1 MVENHDR
8 DRAVLTPREIE
19 VLTWV
24 KYGRNTSET
33 ASILKISERTVKFH
47 ISNIIQ
53 KLDAENRLHALVLAI
68 ELKLLS

>member
-1 MVENHDR
+1 MVENHGQ
-8 DRAVLTPREIE
+8 DRAVLTPRELE

-24 KYGRNTSET
+24 KHGRNTSEI

-53 KLDAENRLHALVLAI
+53 KLDAENRLHALVIAI
-68 ELKLLS
+68 EQKLLS

>member
-8 DRAVLTPREIE
+8 DRTVLTPREIE

-24 KYGRNTSET
+24 KYGRNTSEI